1 MKKTNLTSNLPNT
14 ETNFNIEL
22 TSNVKTDVNLG
33 KQGGGG
39 LSVWKSLL

>member
-1 MKKTNLTSNLPNT
+1 MKKTNLTSNLLNT

-33 KQGGGG
+33 KRGGGG
-39 LSVWKSLL
+39 VFI